1 MHNCHKR
8 KTNIDKMNEINNRE
22 LSKIEGGLGLVGTI
36 VAGVVIGAAVNVM
49 NNWEDFK
56 AGVNE
61 GINNR

>member
-1 MHNCHKR
+1 
-8 KTNIDKMNEINNRE
+8 MNEINNRE